1 MTAPKIEKLLTPYN
15 FTNANNVGRIKYIVI
30 HYVGA
35 LGGAWANC
43 HYYASKYLGASAH
56 YFVGFEGEIWQSV
69 EDEDIAWHCGAKS
82 YKHAECRNS
91 NSIGIELCV
100 RNKGSQADTSK
111 DWYFE
116 DATVASA
123 IELTQY
129 LMKKYNVPADHVIR
143 HYDVT
148 GKICP
153 NPYVYNTT
161 KHVWD
166 AFKKAIATDGAG
178 TEDTSKMTKITGK
191 AVATAE
197 QMTAYIKA
205 KNAKVPQSVLDMI
218 PFYLSEGEAEN
229 IRGDIAFAQSC
240 LETGNFTFSGSAVK
254 LSQNNFCGMGVTG
267 NGMTGNSFD
276 TPQLG
281 IRAQIQ
287 HLKAY
292 ANTVKLKG
300 ECIDPR
306 FKYVTR
312 GSAPYVEYLGIQ
324 ENPKGKGWAAGAGY
338 GKKIL
343 TILAAITG
351 TKADEKPQ
359 TPQQPQT
366 PQKPQENATEFKP
379 YLITT
384 TTEAL
389 RIRDKPNG
397 SIVGA
402 IREREG
408 RKNKY
413 TIVEEQNGW
422 GRLKSGAG
430 WISLEFCKKT
440 GETTEAF
447 VPYLIT
453 TTTDV
458 LNIRKTPNGEKV
470 GAIREKEGHKNKYTI
485 VEEKNGWGRLKSGAG
500 WISLEFCKKAS

>member
-1 MTAPKIEKLLTPYN
+1 MEYLGKLHQAAVEFPQTDIWMDSCGEEELEYGLKRGIVGATSNPIIVGNVIKNELNIWEK
-15 FTNANNVGRIKYIVI
+15 RIKEMV
-30 HYVGA
+30 VEMKD
-35 LGGAWANC
+35 
-43 HYYASKYLGASAH
+43 AS
-56 YFVGFEGEIWQSV
+56 E
-69 EDEDIAWHCGAKS
+69 EDIAWELIYEIGALRSKKLLPVFEANKGKKGRLS
-82 YKHAECRNS
+82 LQVNAKYY
-91 NSIGIELCV
+91 
-100 RNKGSQADTSK
+100 RNKDKMVEQAVKINSLAPNMQVKIPASAAGVEAMEEATYRGISIN
-111 DWYFE
+111 
-116 DATVASA
+116 ATVSFTVA
-123 IELTQY
+123 Q
-129 LMKKYNVPADHVIR
+129 
-143 HYDVT
+143 
-148 GKICP
+148 
-153 NPYVYNTT
+153 
-161 KHVWD
+161 
-166 AFKKAIATDGAG
+166 
-178 TEDTSKMTKITGK
+178 
-191 AVATAE
+191 AVAVAEAVERGLKRREAEGLDNSQMAPICTIMIGRTAE
-197 QMTAYIKA
+197 QMTAYIKT

-324 ENPKGKGWAAGAGY
+324 ENPKRKGWAAGAGY

-408 RKNKY
+408 HKNKY

-440 GETTEAF
+440 GETTS
-447 VPYLIT
+447 T
-453 TTTDV
+453 TTTQST
-458 LNIRKTPNGEKV
+458 RFAAP
-470 GAIREKEGHKNKYTI
+470 RI
-485 VEEKNGWGRLKSGAG
+485 VWY
-500 WISLEFCKKAS
+500 